1 MKSLFVIILT
11 LFITISLFAQRTG
24 KDDGQVEGIV
34 TKAVILDGDTVPLFW
49 LPTVKIYGPIMFKSK
64 VQAITFSRMVRYVKR
79 VYPYA
84 RFIGKKVDEYN
95 IYLNTIEN
103 AREREKEIDRIEKEL
118 RAQFEEELVK
128 LTFTQGKILLKLIYR
143 ETSKTTFGL
152 IQDYRGNLTAFFW
165 QSLGKVFGYNLKVT
179 YDPLGVDRDIENIVI
194 MIENGT
200 I

>member
-1 MKSLFVIILT
+1 MKSLIVILLT
-11 LFITISLFAQRTG
+11 FFITINLSAQRNG
-24 KDDGQVEGIV
+24 NNDGEVNGIV

-49 LPTVKIYGPIMFKSK
+49 LPTVKIFGPILFKSK

-95 IYLNTIEN
+95 VYLNTIEDK
-103 AREREKEIDRIEKEL
+103 RFREKEINRIESEL

-143 ETSKTTFGL
+143 ETSKTTYGL
-152 IQDYRGNLTAFFW
+152 ITDYRGTLTAFFW
-165 QSLGKVFGYNLKVT
+165 QSLAKVFGYNLKVT
-179 YDPLGVDRDIENIVI
+179 YDPTGVDRDIENIVI

>member
-1 MKSLFVIILT
+1 MKLFFIILFSFCLT
-11 LFITISLFAQRTG
+11 LSIIAQG
-24 KDDGQVEGIV
+24 DDEEVKGIV
-34 TKAVILDGDTVPLFW
+34 TKAVIMDGDTVPLFW
-49 LPTVKIYGPIMFKSK
+49 LPTVKIFGPIMFKSK

-84 RFIGKKVDEYN
+84 RFIGIKIDEYN
-95 IYLNTIEN
+95 VYLNSIEN
-103 AREREKEIDRIEKEL
+103 NRTREKEIARIEKEL

-143 ETSKTTFGL
+143 ETSKTTYGL
-152 IQDYRGNLTAFFW
+152 ITDYRGNLTAFFW
-165 QSLGKVFGYNLKVT
+165 QSIGKIFGYNLKVT
-179 YDPLGVDRDIENIVI
+179 YDPIGVDRDIENIVI

>member
-1 MKSLFVIILT
+1 MKSVLVLFLSVFLT
-11 LFITISLFAQRTG
+11 TNLFSQRTG
-24 KDDGQVEGIV
+24 KDDGEVDGIV
-34 TKAVILDGDTVPLFW
+34 TKAVILEGDTVPLFW
-49 LPTVKIYGPIMFKSK
+49 LPTVKIFGPIMFKSK

-95 IYLNTIEN
+95 LYLNTIEDN
-103 AREREKEIDRIEKEL
+103 RFREKEIDRIEGEL

-143 ETSKTTFGL
+143 ETSKSTFGL

-179 YDPLGVDRDIENIVI
+179 YDPIGIDRDIENIVI

>member
-1 MKSLFVIILT
+1 MKSIIIILISLFVT
-11 LFITISLFAQRTG
+11 LNLSAQRTG
-24 KDDGQVEGIV
+24 DDGEVNGIV

-49 LPTVKIYGPIMFKSK
+49 LPTVKIFGPIIFKSK
-64 VQAITFSRMVRYVKR
+64 VQAITFSRLVRYVKR

-95 IYLNTIEN
+95 VYLNSIEN
-103 AREREKEIDRIEKEL
+103 DRQREKEIDRIEGEL

-179 YDPLGVDRDIENIVI
+179 YDPTGADRDIENIVI